1 MRVEEITLRKLQMR
15 LKAPFETSFGATDNR
30 TLLLVEMRADGVT
43 GWSEITAM
51 ETPVFNAETVSTATV
66 VIREVLAPAV
76 LGSNF
81 VSASDM
87 PAAFSEVYGT
97 LKRNKRKFPS
107 QSFLAALEMKSLVV
121 FRSVCRQVPTCFVKK
136 WPWRSPP
143 AISASN

>member
-1 MRVEEITLRKLQMR
+1 MRVEVITLRKLQMR

-66 VIREVLAPAV
+66 IIREVLAPAV

-81 VSASDM
+81 GSA
-87 PAAFSEVYGT
+87 
-97 LKRNKRKFPS
+97 
-107 QSFLAALEMKSLVV
+107 
-121 FRSVCRQVPTCFVKK
+121 
-136 WPWRSPP
+136 
-143 AISASN
+143 